1 MPIYEFKCKKCG
13 HKFEELCRF
22 GQKDVYCP
30 QCGGAETDR
39 LLSVFALGNT
49 GTGGGKTCTSCS
61 GGSCSSCR

>member
-22 GQKDVYCP
+22 GQTDIHCP
-30 QCGGAETDR
+30 RCGEAGPYR
-39 LLSVFALGNT
+39 LVSTFSMGNT
-49 GTGGGKTCTSCS
+49 GAGGEKSCASCS